1 MSVLDFYDEAELEG
15 DAFARILLTGEAK
28 AGKTTALLTT
38 APGPICVLNCDGF
51 GAPMAAKR
59 FGPKPLKILDV
70 PTSDVWRRGVDAAL
84 KLAAEGQIKTIVV
97 DTITMLINNV
107 LTLEYNKKAQ
117 GFEIWRLVLDD
128 GLRYLT
134 KLLNAQAHVFV
145 VSHFMLE
152 DGQLAVNGNL
162 KVQIPAM
169 VHDRVHLEY
178 RPNKEPARVFHV
190 GPHATGLSGGRNSNE
205 NKVIP
210 ADATLLLRELGY
222 NVD

>member
-1 MSVLDFYDEAELEG
+1 MTTLDFYDETELEG
-15 DAFARILLTGEAK
+15 DAFARILLTGEPK
-28 AGKTTALLTT
+28 AGKTTSLLTS

-59 FGPKPLKILDV
+59 HGAKNLKILDV
-70 PTSDVWRRGVDAAL
+70 PNSDTWRRGVDAAL
-84 KLAAEGQIKTIVV
+84 KLAAEGQVRSIVV

-128 GLRYLT
+128 GLRYLH
-134 KLLNAQAHVFV
+134 KLLHAQAHVFV
-145 VSHFMLE
+145 VSHYAIE

-178 RPNKEPARVFHV
+178 RATKDPQRVFHV
-190 GPHATGLSGGRNSNE
+190 GPHASGLSGGRNSTE
-205 NKVIP
+205 NQVIP
-210 ADATLLLRELGY
+210 ANATLLLKELGY